1 MTAKE
6 LSDILSN
13 EKVTRFGG
21 TITITGFPLPVLDGT
36 QTEVPKTPPQLPP
49 CPEEPAAGSST

>member
-6 LSDILSN
+6 LYDILSN

-21 TITITGFPLPVLDGT
+21 TITIEFPLPELGSDAT
-36 QTEVPKTPPQLPP
+36 QPDTSLSED
-49 CPEEPAAGSST
+49 PAAGT